1 MSLSLASYCI
11 SSKFR
16 SFTEFA
22 IKLSVNMDHTNIID
36 TDEAAY
42 AMAAASQ
49 GKGKGKGR
57 KKSNDTRASSPIK
70 PMKTTMEPTKAR
82 SKTPASPTSPTTPT
96 STQASAPRFY
106 EANGLKI
113 PLYSQNGLG
122 NKKRPNARLSK
133 TLLKYNTDE
142 LLDIVGQYAGADKR
156 QELKNKGL
164 AKTML
169 ANWIEEKE
177 TLALGRNPK
186 SELSCR
192 FIPTLLTASR
202 CTYNPSCR

>member
-1 MSLSLASYCI
+1 
-11 SSKFR
+11 
-16 SFTEFA
+16 
-22 IKLSVNMDHTNIID
+22 MDHTNIID
-36 TDEAAY
+36 TDEAACTI
-42 AMAAASQ
+42 AAASQ
-49 GKGKGKGR
+49 GKSKGKGR
-57 KKSNDTRASSPIK
+57 KKATETRASGPIK
-70 PMKTTMEPTKAR
+70 PTKTTMEPTKAR

-96 STQASAPRFY
+96 LTQASASRFY

-142 LLDIVGQYAGADKR
+142 LLDIVGQYAGTDKR

-202 CTYNPSCR
+202 CTYNLSCR